1 MRFTNA
7 GTFTGTNLT
16 LAASSGVYWQQVG
29 TLAAK
34 AITFGSG
41 SYLYLAGANNSLTL
55 DSATTG
61 TGSVNI
67 YTDGSTGTA
76 ITNQGTLTHTGGSG
90 QITAR
95 TVTNSGTITA
105 TAGNLSLGTNSTGY
119 TFANTTTG
127 IITVS
132 GGATVNLQAPVAS
145 PITNAGA
152 INVQSGNLTTNRT
165 LTTSATGLF
174 TGTGTVTGNL
184 AFTGGALAP
193 GNGGTGTLTLLGDL
207 TLGGTSVTTMELG
220 PSSSDRITG
229 LTNLTLGGQLD
240 IVALT
245 QTFTSGQTW
254 NLFSATTI
262 TGSFASFNLP
272 YTSSGWVWDT
282 SQLATTGNLTLTTF
296 VPVPEPSTYLL
307 MAAGLALIVALHRR
321 RK

>member
-1 MRFTNA
+1 
-7 GTFTGTNLT
+7 
-16 LAASSGVYWQQVG
+16 
-29 TLAAK
+29 
-34 AITFGSG
+34 
-41 SYLYLAGANNSLTL
+41 
-55 DSATTG
+55 
-61 TGSVNI
+61 
-67 YTDGSTGTA
+67 
-76 ITNQGTLTHTGGSG
+76 
-90 QITAR
+90 
-95 TVTNSGTITA
+95 
-105 TAGNLSLGTNSTGY
+105 
-119 TFANTTTG
+119 
-127 IITVS
+127 
-132 GGATVNLQAPVAS
+132 
-145 PITNAGA
+145 
-152 INVQSGNLTTNRT
+152 
-165 LTTSATGLF
+165 LF
-174 TGTGTVTGNL
+174 TGAGTVTGNL